1 MGCSLQ
7 QYRSAIGR
15 FGSGAGRPAGRRS
28 RDSVEGGGGG
38 GKALFL
44 LLFSLAFSTIL
55 PAAGPP
61 LLLLTF
67 FLFLI
72 DSGAGRAAGL
82 VVAAKPA
89 AGSLLL
95 HLSLYAARGLVE
107 AAKPAHIWGAG
118 ALLLYL
124 SLYAAWD
131 PVRSTAAGLV
141 QALLMRA
148 GVERN
153 PGPAGQRDEIQ
164 RVENEM
170 GRRLSPDELQFV
182 QNQLTRNTI
191 LKIQVNQ
198 RSGEQKANL
207 TTLQRNIQHAK
218 ERDMKGCDPHLLIG
232 KSPAK
237 TAAQRREATRVRL
250 AAPDQREA
258 ARGRMAAPAQREA
271 GRVRKVVARAG
282 GLTEERKADVA
293 AGKKKNKKTS
303 VYSGDAL
310 RNKEIFAGDFIIE
323 PLEEDKSDALG
334 ELGSSQCQHCGALRW
349 DCLPNLTCCQVEP

>member
-1 MGCSLQ
+1 VV
-7 QYRSAIGR
+7 A
-15 FGSGAGRPAGRRS
+15 A
-28 RDSVEGGGGG
+28 
-38 GKALFL
+38 K
-44 LLFSLAFSTIL
+44 
-55 PAAGPP
+55 PAAGS
-61 LLLLTF
+61 LLLYLS
-67 FLFLI
+67 LY
-72 DSGAGRAAGL
+72 AAWGL

-95 HLSLYAARGLVE
+95 
-107 AAKPAHIWGAG
+107 
-118 ALLLYL
+118 YL
-124 SLYAAWD
+124 SANTASRGSAHPVGGSGAD
-131 PVRSTAAGLV
+131 PARSMAAGLV

-148 GVERN
+148 GVESN

-198 RSGEQKANL
+198 RSEEQKATL
-207 TTLQRNIQHAK
+207 KTLQRNIQHAK

-258 ARGRMAAPAQREA
+258 ARGRMAAPDQREA
-271 GRVRKVVARAG
+271 TRVRKVVARAG